1 MTLNYCPNCGTP
13 LTVGQN
19 FCRSCGVDLRQLTQR
34 APVEAQQPTTQ
45 IRGLGP
51 DAVVFLTSEG
61 LSGTVFRSS
70 STTFLSAFI
79 PLPLLVVAYLVI
91 QEGAFAIYA
100 SAWIVLS
107 LLIYDELRWR
117 GFHRFEGNSSSG
129 SQPGRSTWLVPWRS
143 VRMADWNGRTLW
155 FTGTDPLRKKSITFD
170 YNDAPLVESSLASW
184 GVRYQWKRPRVP
196 HTLTSF
202 PTLVLFLFVVG
213 QFILMLAAVLPF
225 FHGEE
230 QMYNTILG
238 NTESQVAQDT
248 FLEAFRAIVVN
259 NLQVAWGGMLPFL
272 GQLTFVLANY
282 NTGRV
287 IQVIAVSN
295 NYPPPLV
302 LISLYLLPHTW
313 VEESAYPIATVAG
326 LLAITRWRSVSP
338 SEFTHRANWGSWKL
352 VLAMGGVALI
362 LVAAGLIET
371 AGLYLGA
378 GEIILWIPVGAVI
391 YLTITLSRAR
401 RRAKPQLASA

>member
-155 FTGTDPLRKKSITFD
+155 FTSTNPLRKRSITFD
-170 YNDAPLVESSLASW
+170 HNDAPLVESSLASW
-184 GVRYQWKRPRVP
+184 GVRYEWKRPKLP

-202 PTLVLFLFVVG
+202 PILVLILFVVG
-213 QFILMLAAVLPF
+213 QFILILSAVLPF

-238 NTESQVAQDT
+238 NAESQVAQDT
-248 FLEAFRAIVVN
+248 FLEAFKAIVLN
-259 NLQVAWGGMLPFL
+259 NLQVAWGGMLPVL
-272 GQLTFVLANY
+272 GQLTFGLANY

-287 IQVIAVSN
+287 IQVIAVSQ
-295 NYPPPLV
+295 NYPPSLV

-338 SEFTHRANWGSWKL
+338 SEF
-352 VLAMGGVALI
+352 
-362 LVAAGLIET
+362 
-371 AGLYLGA
+371 
-378 GEIILWIPVGAVI
+378 
-391 YLTITLSRAR
+391 
-401 RRAKPQLASA
+401 